1 MIGPFRLAHQLV
13 KLVFGPDGEPLG
25 LDGNSRPRRSSPH
38 DPFAWRP
45 VRPRRDPGGR
55 SGGATVAEPDEEM
68 LVMAVARPRSRH

>member
-25 LDGNSRPRRSSPH
+25 YEGGGRPRRNSPR
-38 DPFAWRP
+38 DPSAYRP
-45 VRPRRDPGGR
+45 VRPRRGPAPR
-55 SGGATVAEPDEEM
+55 SGGVAMDEPDEEL